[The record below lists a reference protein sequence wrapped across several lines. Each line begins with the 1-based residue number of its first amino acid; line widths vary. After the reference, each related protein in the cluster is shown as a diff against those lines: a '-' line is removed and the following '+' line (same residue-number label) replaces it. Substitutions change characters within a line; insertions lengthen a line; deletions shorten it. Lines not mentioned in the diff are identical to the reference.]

1 MSKKSIKQ
9 KNDTS
14 TKESFKQFFEKGGRK
29 LSETVKSNLPP
40 VDRKRLLM
48 MNIPYVIVFYLI
60 DKVAWLYRYC
70 IGDSLI
76 EKLGVLFL
84 NFSLAFQNILP
95 SFHPQDLCVGVAG
108 AALVKLAVYLKGK
121 NAKKYRQGV
130 EYGSARWSA

>member
-1 MSKKSIKQ
+1 MIKKPIK

-14 TKESFKQFFEKGGRK
+14 VKETFKRFFEKGERK

-40 VDRKRLLM
+40 VDGKRLLM

-76 EKLGVLFL
+76 EKVGVLFL

-95 SFHPQDLCVGVAG
+95 SFHPQDLCVGAAG
-108 AALVKLAVYLKGK
+108 ALLVKLAVYLKGK